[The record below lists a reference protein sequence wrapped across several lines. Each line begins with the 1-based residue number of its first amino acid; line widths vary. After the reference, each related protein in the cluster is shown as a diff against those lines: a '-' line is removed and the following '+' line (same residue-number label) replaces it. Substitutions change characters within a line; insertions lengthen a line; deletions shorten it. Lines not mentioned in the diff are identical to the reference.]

1 MTGYDLLRLPPV
13 PSPPLTTLTPHAS
26 YPNLVPSPQL
36 TTLTPHASDPNLVLT
51 TLTPHASYPNLV
63 LRCQRIPT
71 CSESGGLRPS
81 RARTSSCTPS
91 DELSLGKAAV
101 GKGGEGAAAS
111 PSTTISAD
119 LTSSADH
126 STIAEIRVKGHR
138 VQGLVC
144 GHPDANPQWDAVHSF
159 ISHRQSVNHA
169 DK

>member
-26 YPNLVPSPQL
+26 YPNLVL
-36 TTLTPHASDPNLVLT
+36 TTMTPHASYPNLVLT
-51 TLTPHASYPNLV
+51 TLTPHASYPNLVLTTLTPHASDPNLV

-144 GHPDANPQWDAVHSF
+144 GHPDAEPTMG
-159 ISHRQSVNHA
+159 
-169 DK
+169 

>member
-26 YPNLVPSPQL
+26 YPNLVHSPQL
-36 TTLTPHASDPNLVLT
+36 PPWTPHASDPNLVLT

-138 VQGLVC
+138 VQGFVC
-144 GHPDANPQWDAVHSF
+144 GHPDAEPTMG
-159 ISHRQSVNHA
+159 
-169 DK
+169 